1 MCKVFSHYCTV
12 WMKWILLSPV
22 RFGAIV
28 AECFLMTWVNVSL
41 HLTTFSGVLAMWR
54 GLGAESGVC
63 DDGLDLRMRPVP
75 SGSGKTSLTYLEII
89 YLRDSKN
96 MTWPVLSLICS
107 SHRWAM
113 GREDHGGKPPYKLPA
128 SRQQRI
134 TADCPAHVVPNCR
147 VWWQSGVLRSEM
159 LPIFVFF
166 FQHCHPARSCYK
178 HGRGRLSKRRQVLWK
193 RWARALPDWIVGTG
207 NPSVY

>member
-1 MCKVFSHYCTV
+1 
-12 WMKWILLSPV
+12 
-22 RFGAIV
+22 
-28 AECFLMTWVNVSL
+28 MTWVNVSL
-41 HLTTFSGVLAMWR
+41 HLTTFPGVLAMWR

-113 GREDHGGKPPYKLPA
+113 GREDHGG
-128 SRQQRI
+128 S
-134 TADCPAHVVPNCR
+134 
-147 VWWQSGVLRSEM
+147 
-159 LPIFVFF
+159 LPISFQLHGNRESQLTAQPTWCPTAGCDGKVAFCEVRCCLFLFLFFF

-193 RWARALPDWIVGTG
+193 R
-207 NPSVY
+207 